1 MSRRG
6 ETKMDAKEIPQWL
19 VWARKIEA
27 LAQAG
32 LHYSES
38 EYDLDRYRQFQQLAS
53 EILAAY
59 TPYDQNEVLSHFE
72 LSDGYSTPKVDV
84 RAAVV
89 EKGKLLLVRERID
102 GGWTLPGGWVDVGDR
117 PADAAEREAFEESGY
132 QVRAK
137 RLVGVYD
144 ANRLGELRFHHA
156 FKLVFLCDR
165 VGGNAASSFETT
177 EVGWFERESLPQPF
191 SGERTNWRH
200 IEDVFAMVE
209 DPSRPT
215 IFD

>member
-6 ETKMDAKEIPQWL
+6 ELLMDPTAVPQWL

-32 LHYSES
+32 LHYSEN

-53 EILAAY
+53 EIISTY
-59 TPYDQNEVLSHFE
+59 TAFSQETVLSHFE
-72 LSDGYSTPKVDV
+72 LAEGYSTPKIDV

-89 EKGKLLLVRERID
+89 EDGKILMVRERVD
-102 GGWTLPGGWVDVGDR
+102 GRWTLPGGWADVGDM
-117 PADAAEREAFEESGY
+117 PAHSAEREAFEESGY
-132 QVRAK
+132 QVKAI

-156 FKLVFLCDR
+156 FKLVFLCER
-165 VGGNAASSFETT
+165 TGGVAASSFETT
-177 EVGWFERESLPQPF
+177 EVGWFDLQALPQPF

-200 IEDVFAMVE
+200 IKDVFAMVD

-215 IFD
+215 VFD

>member
-1 MSRRG
+1 
-6 ETKMDAKEIPQWL
+6 MDAKAIPQWL
-19 VWARKIEA
+19 TWARRIEA

-32 LHYSES
+32 LHYAEN
-38 EYDLDRYRQFQQLAS
+38 EYDLDRYRQFQQIAS

-59 TPYDQNEVLSHFE
+59 TPYEQQDVLSHFE
-72 LSDGYSTPKVDV
+72 LAEGYSTPKIDV

-89 EKGKLLLVRERID
+89 EKGKLLLVRERMD

-117 PADAAEREAFEESGY
+117 PANAAEREAFEESGY
-132 QVRAK
+132 QVRAT

-156 FKLVFLCDR
+156 FKLVFLCER
-165 VGGNAASSFETT
+165 IGGDAAISYETT
-177 EVGWFERESLPQPF
+177 EVGWFEQKSLPQPF

-200 IEDVFAMVE
+200 IEDIFAVVADPARSTVF
-209 DPSRPT
+209 D
-215 IFD
+215 

>member
-1 MSRRG
+1 
-6 ETKMDAKEIPQWL
+6 MDAKEIPQWL

-32 LHYSES
+32 LHYTEN
-38 EYDLDRYRQFQQLAS
+38 EYDLDRYRQFQQVAS
-53 EILAAY
+53 EIIATY
-59 TPYDQNEVLSHFE
+59 TPFAQKDVLSHFKLAE
-72 LSDGYSTPKVDV
+72 GYSTPKVDV

-89 EKGKLLLVRERID
+89 DNGKLLLVRERLD

-117 PADAAEREAFEESGY
+117 PSEAVEREALEESGY
-132 QVRAK
+132 HVKAE

-156 FKLVFLCDR
+156 FKLVFLCR
-165 VGGNAASSFETT
+165 KTGGEAAASYETT
-177 EVGWFERESLPQPF
+177 EVGWFDRQALPQPF

-200 IEDVFAMVE
+200 IQDVFDMLE
-209 DPSRPT
+209 NPSRPT
-215 IFD
+215 VFD

>member
-1 MSRRG
+1 M
-6 ETKMDAKEIPQWL
+6 EYEQIPQWL
-19 VWARKIEA
+19 VWARKMEA

-32 LHYSES
+32 LHYSEN
-38 EYDLDRYRQFQQLAS
+38 EYDRDRYRQFQQLAS

-59 TPYDQNEVLSHFE
+59 TPYRQEEVLHHFE
-72 LSDGYSTPKVDV
+72 LAEGYSTPKVDV

-89 EKGKLLLVRERID
+89 EEGKLLLVKERVD

-117 PADAAEREAFEESGY
+117 PANAAEREAFEESGY
-132 QVRAK
+132 QVRAT

-156 FKLVFLCDR
+156 FKLVFLCQR
-165 VGGNAASSFETT
+165 IGGEAMVSYETS
-177 EVGWFERESLPQPF
+177 EVGWFDREALPQPF
-191 SGERTNWRH
+191 SGERTRSRH
-200 IEDVFAMVE
+200 IDDIYALVE

-215 IFD
+215 VFD